1 MIFSYWLLVSARLCF
16 VRIFLAS
23 SYHSGSHRAWAEGY
37 AANSEHEVHLATM
50 PGAFWQWRLTG
61 SFVSL
66 AVAIEEMAGRHGR
79 PDAILATSLVDVAG
93 LRGMVSRRF
102 GRVPTALYMHENQI
116 TYPAISRSRTER
128 NYGLINWTSLIAAD
142 AVAFNSEFHREALM
156 KALPP
161 FLNEFPDERQ
171 HGHLEAV
178 ESKSIVLPV
187 GCAIGEIPIGP
198 KDDPPLVLWNHRWD
212 PDKDPASSIAVM
224 TQLAET
230 GIDFRIAFT
239 GERFVKQRREYDES
253 IAALGH
259 RVVVDDH
266 LERSEYLEVLGRS
279 TIVMSTAL
287 QEFFGVS
294 VVEAMAAGALP
305 ILPRRLVYPERIPS
319 ELADQTLYGSRDE
332 AVELLASALESTAQ
346 TRALG
351 AALRA
356 EVDRYDWSVV
366 APAYDEWMGSIEP

>member
-1 MIFSYWLLVSARLCF
+1 

-37 AANSEHEVHLATM
+37 AASSEHEVHLATM

-66 AVAIEEMAGRHGR
+66 AAAIDEMAERHGR
-79 PDAILATSLVDVAG
+79 PDAILTTSLVDVAG

-128 NYGLINWTSLIAAD
+128 NYGLINWTSLIASD

-178 ESKSIVLPV
+178 EAKSTVLPV

-212 PDKDPASSIAVM
+212 PDKDPSSSIAVM

-305 ILPRRLVYPERIPS
+305 ILPRRLVYPERIPT
-319 ELADQTLYGSRDE
+319 ELADQTLYGSPDE
-332 AVELLASALESTAQ
+332 AVELLVSALESTAE